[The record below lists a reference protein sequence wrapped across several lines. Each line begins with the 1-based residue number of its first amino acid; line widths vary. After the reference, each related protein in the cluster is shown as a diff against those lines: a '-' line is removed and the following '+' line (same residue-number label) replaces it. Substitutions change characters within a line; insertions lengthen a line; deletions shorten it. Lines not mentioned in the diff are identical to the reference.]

1 MITREEASR
10 LKDQLLPLLAEDT
23 RNTERLFARLD
34 AISKESGVEAHAALI
49 LILTQ
54 LAFDEAEARAHW
66 EGILAHRHTLSLSLG
81 RDAGLRV
88 AVLDYFMN
96 VNRRLV
102 NPTLID
108 VEMEEAPTRVDFDPM
123 TGLAG
128 DRAFRV
134 ALQGELRR
142 ARRYGH
148 TVAIAIFDLDGF
160 GEVNQRLGRLVADRL
175 LKEAAMI
182 LGNKIRD
189 IDLAVRPG
197 EDELAVL
204 LPQTDRNGAFL
215 VADRFRREIET
226 HFRRREAGGKPA
238 ELTVSGGVAAYPD
251 DGVDAEALVARA
263 AQALYQAKSSG
274 KNAVLVHSPERRR
287 FLRFNLE
294 ERRCEIEVLAPKD
307 VGSGRARNLS
317 RNGLLFASPEPIEV
331 GEDVEIRLESG
342 GTGAPLRVLTLRGR
356 VVRLEEAPSGERD
369 RFEVGIAFDLEDGQ
383 GERDLFEFLEHAG
396 PERPAES
403 E

>member
-1 MITREEASR
+1 MITRQEAAL
-10 LKDQLLPLLAEDT
+10 LKDQLLQLLAEDT

-34 AISKESGVEAHAALI
+34 AISKESGIEAHAALI

-66 EGILAHRHTLSLSLG
+66 EGILAHRHAFSLSLG

-108 VEMEEAPTRVDFDPM
+108 VAMEEAPTRVDIDPL

-128 DRAFRV
+128 DRPFRV

-148 TVAIAIFDLDGF
+148 PVAIAIFDLDRF
-160 GEVNQRLGRLVADRL
+160 GEINLRLGRLVADRL
-175 LKEAAMI
+175 LREAAII

-189 IDLAVRPG
+189 IDLAARPG
-197 EDELAVL
+197 EDELAIL
-204 LPQTDRNGAFL
+204 LPQTGRHGAFL
-215 VADRFRREIET
+215 VADRFRRELAA
-226 HFRRREAGGKPA
+226 HFGKREAGGRPA
-238 ELTVSGGVAAYPD
+238 DLTVSGGVAAYPD

-263 AQALYQAKSSG
+263 AQALYQAKGSG

-287 FLRFNLE
+287 FLRFDLQA
-294 ERRCEIEVLAPKD
+294 RRCEIEVLAPAD
-307 VGSGRARNLS
+307 VGAGRARNLS

-331 GEDVEIRLESG
+331 GEDIEIRLESG
-342 GTGAPLRVLTLRGR
+342 GPEAPLRVLTLRGR
-356 VVRLEEAPSGERD
+356 VVRLEEVPSGESD
-369 RFEVGIAFDLEDGQ
+369 RFEVGVAFDLDAGK
-383 GERDLFEFLEHAG
+383 GEQDLFEFLEHAG
-396 PERPAES
+396 PERPARPV
-403 E
+403 